1 MARLKRE
8 KLTGWTEEVER
19 VMIARKLFNPSQ
31 MIQDKIVLAL
41 QDLGKLREALKAIK
55 KDLKVEEKIDDEQHE
70 TLKKSAKELKA
81 QVKDFE
87 ENWEREL
94 MQDESYQKLRELK
107 MEKEEAIA
115 DKSEEL
121 FRYIAQLPPKAF
133 EISMDTEDGPVRV
146 QVQPEMRV
154 YLNGREEKKRT

>member
-1 MARLKRE
+1 MLSW
-8 KLTGWTEEVER
+8 KLLT
-19 VMIARKLFNPSQ
+19 PSQ

-41 QDLGKLREALKAIK
+41 QDLAKLRDELKEVK
-55 KDLKVEEKIDDEQHE
+55 KDLKGEEKIDDEQYE

-87 ENWEREL
+87 ESWEREL
-94 MQDESYQKLRELK
+94 MQDENYQKLREMK
-107 MEKEEAIA
+107 MGKEEEIA
-115 DKSEEL
+115 DKNEEL

-133 EISMDTEDGPVRV
+133 EMSMETEAGPVRV

-154 YLNGREEKKRT
+154 YLNGKEEKKRM